1 MATSPKSTYFS
12 PLSEFRPDPLTQ
24 AMRPGLRYNNFAREA
39 YAMLTIQTKATVTPE
54 RLITLS
60 VPAEVVPG
68 EHQVI
73 LVIEAAPPPELAPR
87 PPLDCPSKPL

>member
-1 MATSPKSTYFS
+1 
-12 PLSEFRPDPLTQ
+12 
-24 AMRPGLRYNNFAREA
+24 
-39 YAMLTIQTKATVTPE
+39 MLTIQTKATVTPE

-87 PPLDCPSKPL
+87 PPLDFPVDHYGPWPGSLSLRREDLEGDDGR

>member
-1 MATSPKSTYFS
+1 
-12 PLSEFRPDPLTQ
+12 
-24 AMRPGLRYNNFAREA
+24 
-39 YAMLTIQTKATVTPE
+39 MLTIQTKATVTPE

-73 LVIEAAPPPELAPR
+73 LVIEAASPPELAHR
-87 PPLDCPSKPL
+87 PPLDFPVDHYGPWPGNLSLRREDLEGDGGR